1 MALERYYS
9 LFHVLKGFNDYFTP
23 DSTLFLDYCL
33 WFLERDFNTLKTS
46 YCKRT
51 ERLETPKL
59 NLWEISHVICV
70 FDRPFDKGNSLF
82 FEDAKVQI
90 TLTSKEDFEA
100 ELNLCKEAGYKYGCV
115 LYLPSE
121 EIIPLEHVEEIM

>member
-1 MALERYYS
+1 M
-9 LFHVLKGFNDYFTP
+9 
-23 DSTLFLDYCL
+23 
-33 WFLERDFNTLKTS
+33 
-46 YCKRT
+46 
-51 ERLETPKL
+51 
-59 NLWEISHVICV
+59 
-70 FDRPFDKGNSLF
+70 GNSLF

>member
-9 LFHVLKGFNDYFTP
+9 LFHVFKGFNDYFAP

-33 WFLERDFNTLKTS
+33 WFLERDFNTLKTC
-46 YCKRT
+46 YCKRP
-51 ERLETPKL
+51 ERLETPRL
-59 NLWEISHVICV
+59 NIGEITRVLCV
-70 FDRPFDKGNSLF
+70 FDKPFENGNPLF

-90 TLTSKEDFEA
+90 ILTSEEDFEA
-100 ELNLCKEAGYKYGCV
+100 ELGICKEAGYLYGCV

-121 EIIPLEHVEEIM
+121 EIIPLEKVNEIL

>member
-9 LFHVLKGFNDYFTP
+9 LFHVLKGFNNYFTP

-70 FDRPFDKGNSLF
+70 FDRPVDKGNSLF

-90 TLTSKEDFEA
+90 ILTSKEDFEA

>member
-51 ERLETPKL
+51 ERLETPQL
-59 NLWEISHVICV
+59 NLWEITHVICV
-70 FDRPFDKGNSLF
+70 FDKPVDMVNPHFL
-82 FEDAKVQI
+82 EDVKVQI
-90 TLTSKEDFEA
+90 ILTSEEDFET
-100 ELNLCKEAGYKYGCV
+100 ENNMCKEAGYLYGCV

-121 EIIPLEHVEEIM
+121 EIIPLEKVNEIL